1 MASTRERILE
11 AADDLFGR
19 MGFDAATTREI
30 AEQSEVNKALIHYH
44 FKNKEGL
51 LASVLDRYYERLAET
66 LLDALRTGDGLRER
80 MQRLVDAYVDFLSQ
94 NRNFNRIVQREASGG
109 KHVEKIS
116 AHMVPLFELG
126 ITLIQRAYP
135 ATSSGEMAAE
145 QLLVSFY
152 GMVITY
158 FTYSRLLE
166 QLMGADPLSDKNLA
180 FRKLH
185 LRRMIDVI
193 VKAVEERGSP

>member
-135 ATSSGEMAAE
+135 ATRSGEMAAG

-193 VKAVEERGSP
+193 VAAVEERGSP